1 MAKQD
6 NKYFPY
12 KNHLYLI
19 IGIIVILLIGW
30 YIASWLNIKNEEKLS
45 ASYLVKTNTI
55 TYSIDD
61 LKEISS
67 IFQESPSEYF
77 VYISYTG
84 EESVYKLE
92 KRLKKVI
99 DDYNLKDEFYYLDI
113 TSLKDDENTLNKLN
127 KEFDTDKII
136 NYPCILY
143 FKDGQI
149 KDIIVDK
156 NNVFD
161 YNKFVNLLKD
171 NTYEK
176 AI

>member
-1 MAKQD
+1 MAKQG

-19 IGIIVILLIGW
+19 IGIVVVLLICW
-30 YIASWLNIKNEEKLS
+30 YAASWLKVRKEEKLAS
-45 ASYLVKTNTI
+45 SYLIKTNTI

-84 EESVYKLE
+84 EDAIYKLE

-113 TSLKDDENTLNKLN
+113 TSLKDDENILNNLN
-127 KEFDTDKII
+127 KEFNTDLII

-149 KDIIVDK
+149 ADIIVDK
-156 NNVFD
+156 NKVFD
-161 YNKFVNLLKD
+161 YNKFINLLKD